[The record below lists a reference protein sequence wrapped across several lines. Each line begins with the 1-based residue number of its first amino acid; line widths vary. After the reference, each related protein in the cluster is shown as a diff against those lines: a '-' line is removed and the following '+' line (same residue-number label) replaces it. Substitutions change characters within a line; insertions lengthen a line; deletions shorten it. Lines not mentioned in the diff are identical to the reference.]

1 MTETAAEV
9 LDQFARGNAEA
20 FEALFRQYQ
29 GEVYGWVVRIVRD
42 PAAAEDLT
50 VETFWRIYRA
60 RARFDPKCEFRP
72 WARRIATNLAM
83 GHLSGRRMETE
94 FSEDAPPARA
104 VSSPPDPAVRADVRQ
119 KVAAAFE
126 KLPAKLRAA
135 ATLAMIE
142 ETPYAEI
149 ASALGISTAAV
160 KSRVFRA
167 ARLLRKS
174 LIGAGVEP

>member
-1 MTETAAEV
+1 MTEAAVDV
-9 LDQFARGNAEA
+9 LEQFARGEADA
-20 FEALFRQYQ
+20 FETLFRQYQ

-50 VETFWRIYRA
+50 LETFWRIYRA
-60 RARFDPKCEFRP
+60 RARFDPRCQFGP
-72 WARRIATNLAM
+72 WARRIATNLAV
-83 GHLSGRRMETE
+83 GHLGSRRLETDY
-94 FSEDAPPARA
+94 SDDAPPGGRC
-104 VSSPPDPAVRADVRQ
+104 STPPDPAVRADVRE

-142 ETPYAEI
+142 EAPYAEI
-149 ASALGISTAAV
+149 GAALGISTAAV

-167 ARLLRKS
+167 VRLLRKS